1 MSVLPD
7 FTPQKQQKQLEHS
20 TDGTAALKDFAALP
34 AEARKALTGAD
45 LLQRFVSTGMRE
57 RDFWR
62 AHLADVMTYDA
73 MHGRLYR
80 ARKGIRSQAHL
91 FTHDLG
97 APWRLTGGDW
107 LIVGDVQLPTTNYD
121 YAGTLMAIA
130 EKYLRKPRK
139 LILAGDLI
147 NADAFSDYDSDIQTP
162 AFEREVD
169 AAETLLYEFLR
180 VFKDI
185 YWFWGNHE
193 RRVGRKTRGA
203 LSPTHL
209 RNIVTPYRDRV
220 HVSHW
225 GHLILDTPAGEW
237 RVTHARNYSVNQ
249 LNVGDF
255 LAQKYQSHIIQHHEH
270 HCSMGWDRFKR
281 YVVIN
286 NGGLFDPASMGY
298 VVLDDSKMPNMQRG
312 FTLMRGGF
320 PTLFGPEPMT
330 DYDRWL

>member
-1 MSVLPD
+1 MSVSHN
-7 FTPQKQQKQLEHS
+7 FTTQDPEIGLAKTNELA
-20 TDGTAALKDFAALP
+20 DMPAADRA
-34 AEARKALTGAD
+34 ALTGSD
-45 LLQRFVSTGMRE
+45 LLTRYVSTGMRQ

-62 AHLADVMTYDA
+62 AHLADVMTFDA
-73 MHGRLYR
+73 FHGRLYR

-130 EKYLRKPRK
+130 EKHLRKPRK
-139 LILAGDLI
+139 LILAGDFI

-162 AFEREVD
+162 RFEAEVD
-169 AAETLLYEFLR
+169 AAETLIFEFLK
-180 VFKDI
+180 VFSDI
-185 YWFWGNHE
+185 YWIWGNHE
-193 RRVGRKTRGA
+193 RRVGRKTHGA
-203 LSPTHL
+203 LSPAHL
-209 RNIVTPYRDRV
+209 RNLVTPHRDRV

-225 GHLILDTPAGEW
+225 GWLTLDTPTGEW
-237 RVTHARNYSVNQ
+237 RVTHSKAYSVQQ
-249 LNVGDF
+249 LNVADQ
-255 LAQKYQSHIIQHHEH
+255 LAQKFQQNIVAHHEH
-270 HCSMGWDRFKR
+270 HCAIGWDRYKR
-281 YVVIN
+281 YVTIN

-312 FTLMRGGF
+312 FTMMRGGF